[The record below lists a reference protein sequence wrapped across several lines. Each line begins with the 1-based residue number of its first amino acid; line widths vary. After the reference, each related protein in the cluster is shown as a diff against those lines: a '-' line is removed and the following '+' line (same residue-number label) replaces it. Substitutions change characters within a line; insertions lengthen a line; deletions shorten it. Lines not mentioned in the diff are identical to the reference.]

1 MKDKVKEM
9 VDKFRTHDDSLF
21 NVNNNLSNLR
31 TLINE
36 NSAQIKT
43 GKKDLDTQLER
54 IEKLENDALLAKD
67 EMDTKMENAST
78 ELSSIKEN
86 YISKKLYE
94 DHSTS
99 MRD

>member
-21 NVNNNLSNLR
+21 SVNNNLSSLR

-36 NSAQIKT
+36 NSAQIKI

-54 IEKLENDALLAKD
+54 IEKLENDTILAKD
-67 EMDTKMENAST
+67 EMETKMEKASK
-78 ELSSIKEN
+78 ELSSVKEN
-86 YISKKLYE
+86 YISKKMYE
-94 DHSTS
+94 EHSTN
-99 MRD
+99 MKD